1 MAFRSVGRARASRA
15 ILGAMSDSNL
25 EVARRIIDSIERRD
39 RTEMFG
45 CLAPEVEWHTLGRL
59 LDGSSVHQG
68 REAVWSYLKTIVGR
82 YPGLAIEIES
92 LEAVGDVVVTR
103 TRISGEAS
111 AGGTVDV
118 SFSTVA
124 ALKAGKI
131 VRADNYEDHDE
142 ALTDAGLR
150 L

>member
-1 MAFRSVGRARASRA
+1 
-15 ILGAMSDSNL
+15 MSESNL
-25 EVARRIIDSIERRD
+25 EVARRMVDSIDRRD
-39 RTEMFG
+39 RAEMFA

-68 REAVWSYLKTIVGR
+68 RDAVWSYLKLIVGR
-82 YPGLAIEIES
+82 YPGLEIDIES
-92 LEAVGDVVVTR
+92 LEAVGDVIVTR
-103 TRISGEAS
+103 TRVTGDGSSGDPI
-111 AGGTVDV
+111 DV

-124 ALKAGKI
+124 ALKDGRI

-142 ALTDAGLR
+142 AVMDAELR